1 MCPGGDEL
9 KDFSDIAHSTL
20 QKNFTKDNYTPISNY
35 IKTEIDKLREQKEKD
50 AVPFK
55 ANLLQIKLITQ
66 VLHLKLMI
74 Q

>member
-20 QKNFTKDNYTPISNY
+20 QKNFTKDNYTTISNY
-35 IKTEIDKLREQKEKD
+35 IKTEIDKLREQKAKD

-55 ANLLQIKLITQ
+55 ANLFADLTYNTSITS
-66 VLHLKLMI
+66 KI
-74 Q
+74 DD